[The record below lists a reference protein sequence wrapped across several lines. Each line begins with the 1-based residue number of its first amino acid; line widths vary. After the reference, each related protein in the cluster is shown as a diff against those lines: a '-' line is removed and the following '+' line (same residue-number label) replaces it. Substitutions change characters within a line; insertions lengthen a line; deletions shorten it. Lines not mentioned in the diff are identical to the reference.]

1 MPAKL
6 SSHLI
11 KWKALTVDYFFSTE
25 FPWKCKHQCLKVVKN
40 VTGVCWPTISDDLI
54 CPSSKQEL
62 AQKLESRAFLKRKNT
77 EWWSQIFF
85 CQKITRC
92 HLNLLEVT
100 AKLGS
105 FSRHS
110 IGELRWFVGT
120 LPPASKVCLVCLLRT
135 LKYSITLSQQC
146 SATEQMSST

>member
-11 KWKALTVDYFFSTE
+11 KMKSTDCRLFFQYRISLEMQTSMLESRKKCDWCLLTF
-25 FPWKCKHQCLKVVKN
+25 
-40 VTGVCWPTISDDLI
+40 SDDLI

-105 FSRHS
+105 FSLHS
-110 IGELRWFVGT
+110 LGELRWFVGT

-146 SATEQMSST
+146 SATEQMSSA